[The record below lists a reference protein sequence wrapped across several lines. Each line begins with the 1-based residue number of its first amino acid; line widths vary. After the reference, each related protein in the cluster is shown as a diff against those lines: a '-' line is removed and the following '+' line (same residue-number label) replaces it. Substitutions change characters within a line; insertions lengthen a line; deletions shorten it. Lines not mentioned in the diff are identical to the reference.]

1 LDISLETP
9 KNSIEFSLG
18 CMRAFAL
25 IFLLLA
31 VVLAVDAARDQ
42 YRGVAKASGPP
53 SLISPSSLSAARLWT
68 TFSAVEAR
76 DSEAFRGLIAYEWI
90 RVALCIAAGSS
101 LWHFGQRSR
110 KLDPF
115 SPNAP

>member
-1 LDISLETP
+1 
-9 KNSIEFSLG
+9 
-18 CMRAFAL
+18 MRAFAV

-68 TFSAVEAR
+68 TFSAVEAT
-76 DSEAFRGLIAYEWI
+76 DSEAFRGLMAYQWI
-90 RVALCIAAGSS
+90 RVGLCIAIAAS
-101 LWHFGQRSR
+101 LWHLAQRSR

-115 SPNAP
+115 SPDAP

>member
-1 LDISLETP
+1 
-9 KNSIEFSLG
+9 
-18 CMRAFAL
+18 
-25 IFLLLA
+25 
-31 VVLAVDAARDQ
+31 LAVDAARDQ
-42 YRGVAKASGPP
+42 YRGIAKASGPP

-68 TFSAVEAR
+68 TFSAVEAK

>member
-1 LDISLETP
+1 
-9 KNSIEFSLG
+9 
-18 CMRAFAL
+18 MRVFAV

-31 VVLAVDAARDQ
+31 VVLAADALRDQ
-42 YRGVAKASGPP
+42 YRGIAKASGPP

-68 TFSAVEAR
+68 TFSAVEVT
-76 DSEAFRGLIAYEWI
+76 DSEAFRGLMAYQWI
-90 RVALCIAAGSS
+90 RVALCIGVGSS
-101 LWHFGQRSR
+101 FWHFAQRSR

>member
-1 LDISLETP
+1 
-9 KNSIEFSLG
+9 
-18 CMRAFAL
+18 MRAFAL

-42 YRGVAKASGPP
+42 YRGIAKASGPP

>member
-1 LDISLETP
+1 
-9 KNSIEFSLG
+9 
-18 CMRAFAL
+18 MRAFAV

-42 YRGVAKASGPP
+42 YRGIAEASGPP
-53 SLISPSSLSAARLWT
+53 SLISPSSSSAARLWT

-76 DSEAFRGLIAYEWI
+76 DSEAFRGLMAYQWI

-101 LWHFGQRSR
+101 LWHFAQRSR